1 MNPGRWRILAGPWIN
16 VECPGWAPWY
26 VFYPAHLSQP
36 QGPWRS
42 STHGIQ
48 GPGAVPPAVW
58 TQWRQMSWR
67 FPHFSFM
74 LCICQRHAPLLHP
87 SELQK
92 VLDVPPAPCL
102 LKRDQHV
109 AWRLITWSQ
118 YVEGKLPDWRRN
130 RRCACDRGP
139 GLLEESSAV
148 VSMVLS
154 YPSKPSSVSSSSSPP
169 RGQIHKWVF
178 LQTGSRGQLPLC
190 FLLNS
195 QAGLGVWIL
204 LEGSEVS
211 WMWLF
216 SRLALRKTR
225 V

>member
-1 MNPGRWRILAGPWIN
+1 MVRILPCTPEPAPGSLKEQHTWDSGPWSRPSSCLDP
-16 VECPGWAPWY
+16 VKADVVTFPTLFLHAL
-26 VFYPAHLSQP
+26 HLP
-36 QGPWRS
+36 EARS
-42 STHGIQ
+42 
-48 GPGAVPPAVW
+48 
-58 TQWRQMSWR
+58 
-67 FPHFSFM
+67 
-74 LCICQRHAPLLHP
+74 LLHP